1 MLGNLLLRR
10 MAKTMK
16 VVESKKAAM
25 KKVVKGQSLKK
36 AASKSA
42 AKSAAM
48 KKTGKKNA
56 SEASSLGKESLKQLG
71 CLSLQERVDR
81 IAEVA
86 ETPDAAA
93 MRLRDTLTKA
103 DKSNVWSQH
112 QNYLK
117 SRPDEK
123 EEYEQMN
130 NLEKGRAQSLWF
142 VKKSSPK
149 FINFEMTVG
158 GGDRVEKGD
167 TWKSEKQML
176 DTFGPQELERHIAS
190 GRVLWR
196 EDPLTKDIWQY
207 KDQGDI
213 VRTIC
218 VNRHKT
224 VKKQQEYAADEGL
237 EGQFHQMWDADIM
250 GMLGDASIWA
260 GDDLGKGKG
269 GGKSL
274 AILEKGKSKGKG
286 KNVPPATEAVPKS
299 EEALLEDAQSKCRK
313 MRDLCA
319 KTAADLEISISQVR
333 KTKFWSKHAQ
343 KDADTLTKDLHEQC
357 GLLKTVLLKK
367 SDNFDKLKEVCLG
380 AAEKVKFAI
389 GQMKEFKSLVN
400 KTTSKA
406 SSRR

>member
-123 EEYEQMN
+123 DEYDQMT
-130 NLEKGRAQSLWF
+130 NLEKGRAQSLWL

-218 VNRHKT
+218 VNRNKV
-224 VKKQQEYAADEGL
+224 VKKQQEYAADEGM

-343 KDADTLTKDLHEQC
+343 KDADTLTKDLREQC

-380 AAEKVKFAI
+380 AAEKVKFAT